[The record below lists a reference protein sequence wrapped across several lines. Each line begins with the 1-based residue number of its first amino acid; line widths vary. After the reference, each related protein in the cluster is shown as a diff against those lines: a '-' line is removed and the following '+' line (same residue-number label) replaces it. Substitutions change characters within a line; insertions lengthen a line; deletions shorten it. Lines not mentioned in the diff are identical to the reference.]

1 MLAYMLTIVKQ
12 REGALCVPLR
22 EHCCR
27 LRLSWDEH
35 ALFEDDLQVKEDFWV
50 SSTPRQRKW
59 RYGGVSMVTMVLHR
73 NSGRNA
79 FNKAAAMRLLQVF
92 IESVVSSFIGRRLH
106 THTQCC

>member
-1 MLAYMLTIVKQ
+1 MLKSYLQSHVSLYAYHCQTVRRSPVVL
-12 REGALCVPLR
+12 LR

-35 ALFEDDLQVKEDFWV
+35 VLVEDDLQVKEDFWV
-50 SSTPRQRKW
+50 SSSTPWQRQW

-79 FNKAAAMRLLQVF
+79 FNKAAAMRLL
-92 IESVVSSFIGRRLH
+92 
-106 THTQCC
+106 